1 MGVARSVPVTV
12 CGPAGP
18 IDTPRRGGK
27 YRVLR
32 RKGAAH
38 NPDNKIH
45 VKNAPGQAAALFLIA
60 PMIAVSLA
68 AASATGD
75 YL

>member
-1 MGVARSVPVTV
+1 LADWSQRKSDFH
-12 CGPAGP
+12 CPAQ
-18 IDTPRRGGK
+18 
-27 YRVLR
+27 
-32 RKGAAH
+32 AA
-38 NPDNKIH
+38 PD